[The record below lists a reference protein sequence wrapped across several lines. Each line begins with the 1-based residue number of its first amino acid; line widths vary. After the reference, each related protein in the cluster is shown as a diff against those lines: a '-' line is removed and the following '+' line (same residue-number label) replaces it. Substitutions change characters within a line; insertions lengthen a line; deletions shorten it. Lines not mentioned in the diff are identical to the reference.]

1 MYRVLEEKVH
11 NDYLQRA
18 KRKNLEFSLTLADFY
33 YLMKL
38 PCIYCNKINDI
49 KDGKTKVFFMGID
62 RIDNN
67 KGYFWE
73 NCVPACKECNTSK
86 SSCSIELM
94 RKILEWK
101 KYGG

>member
-1 MYRVLEEKVH
+1 
-11 NDYLQRA
+11 
-18 KRKNLEFSLTLADFY
+18 
-33 YLMKL
+33 
-38 PCIYCNKINDI
+38 
-49 KDGKTKVFFMGID
+49 MGID